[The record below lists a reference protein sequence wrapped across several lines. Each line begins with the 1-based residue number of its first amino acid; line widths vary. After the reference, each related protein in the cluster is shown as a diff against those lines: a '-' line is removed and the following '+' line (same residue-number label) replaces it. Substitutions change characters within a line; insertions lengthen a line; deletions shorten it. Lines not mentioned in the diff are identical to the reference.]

1 MKEIANLIGGLS
13 AEVQD
18 LAREMRENVARHDA
32 MLELHRNRLERQGG
46 LLQTGSRWVNRMNQ
60 WAERVDRIF
69 DQHDRRLDRL
79 ERPGNGHPA

>member
-13 AEVQD
+13 AEVLE
-18 LAREMRENVARHDA
+18 LAREMRENTARLDA
-32 MLELHRNRLERQGG
+32 SLEVHRNRLERHGG

-69 DQHDRRLDRL
+69 DEHDRRLDKL
-79 ERPGNGHPA
+79 EKHVN

>member
-13 AEVQD
+13 AEVQE
-18 LAREMRENVARHDA
+18 LAREMRETRETVGRLDA
-32 MLELHRNRLERQGG
+32 TLEVHRNRLERHGG

-69 DQHDRRLDRL
+69 DEHDRRLDKL
-79 ERPGNGHPA
+79 EKRVN